1 MASPEVDGFLERLDG
16 VRKDGSGWMARC
28 PCRGDDKN
36 PSLHVAE
43 GDDGRVLVTCH
54 RGSPCSVEEI
64 CRAVHLEVKDLMPP
78 PEQKQPRLTL
88 VKSYDYYDGDGTLL
102 FQKQRFADEYG
113 KKTFRQ
119 RKPDGRGG
127 WTYSLGDTPKVLY
140 NLPKVLMAKAERAFI
155 WVVEGEKDA
164 DAVSA
169 LGEVATTMP
178 NGAGS
183 WAKIHTEALAG
194 ADIGIIADND
204 KAGLEHAV
212 DVYRKLIAAGS
223 TVSIYRPPDGV
234 KDVADLLGLGKEL
247 GNLIDVNP
255 DEAEVEEKEQDPFE
269 DVLVKISKLAEN
281 PRFTLQQKVTRAV
294 DVLDRVA
301 FGEPAFEDRGT
312 LVDWQDFLEEEY
324 NDDYDWLIPGVLE
337 RQERVIIVA
346 AEGVGKRATITSM
359 IPTPSGWTALGEIKV
374 GDKVFDRFG
383 NPVNVTYVSPVEK
396 NPDAYRVHFSD
407 GNHIDADAEH
417 QWYTETLNEREK
429 RKVGG
434 VRTTKQILETLVSNR
449 VTKALN
455 HAIPTTKPLN
465 LPEVVLPIPPYTLG
479 AWLGDGTSNDG
490 SICSEDQQ
498 ILDSITAD
506 GFDVRHRASTPNMY
520 GILGLQQKLTTHGL
534 KGNKHIPA
542 IYARASYEQR
552 LALIQGLMDT
562 DGTVGRNGTCEFA
575 VNLKVLAEGFLDVLL
590 TLGIKATMHESKSKL
605 YGRVTGT
612 RYRISFKTDLPVFR
626 LDRKKDR
633 LPQKLKTPRSLY
645 RYITKV
651 EKIDPTPMLCISVDG
666 PDNTYLIGESYI
678 PTHNTMLAR
687 QVAICSSA
695 GIHPFTRSRMQ
706 PIRTLTID
714 LENPARIIR
723 RTSAK
728 IMAQALDFRRVD
740 KVDAHLLIK
749 PAGLDLLSTKDRVLV
764 EDVVDRIQPDLICL
778 GPLYKAFVD
787 PGGRTSESVA
797 IEVAKYLDTI
807 RTNYNCA
814 LWMEHH
820 APLGSTVG
828 GRDLRPFGS
837 AVWSRWPEFGLALEP
852 DPTAEE
858 RYTYIVKN
866 FRGERDVRNWPV
878 KMQRDTV
885 FPFKVTQYKE
895 TAI

>member
-1 MASPEVDGFLERLDG
+1 MASPEVDNFLERLSG

-28 PCRGDDKN
+28 PCRDDDKN

-64 CRAVHLEVKDLMPP
+64 CRSVHLEVKDLMPP
-78 PEQKQPRLTL
+78 PEPKQPRLTL
-88 VKSYDYYDGDGTLL
+88 VKTYDYYDASGTLL
-102 FQKQRFADEYG
+102 FQKQRFTDEFG

-140 NLPKVLMAKAERAFI
+140 NLPKVLLAKAEGKFI
-155 WVVEGEKDA
+155 WVTEGEKDA

-234 KDVADLLGLGKEL
+234 KDVADLLGLGKSL
-247 GNLIDVNP
+247 GHLEDLDP
-255 DEAEVEEKEQDPFE
+255 DEVQVEEVEADPFD
-269 DVLVKISKLAEN
+269 DVLVKITKLAEN
-281 PRFTLQQKVTRAV
+281 TRFTVQQKLTRAL
-294 DVLDRVA
+294 DVLSRVQ
-301 FGEPAFEDRGT
+301 FGEPAFEDNGT
-312 LVDWQDFLEEEY
+312 LVDWQDFLDEDF
-324 NDDYDWLIPGVLE
+324 NDEYDWLIPGVLE

-346 AEGVGKRATITSM
+346 AEGVGK
-359 IPTPSGWTALGEIKV
+359 
-374 GDKVFDRFG
+374 
-383 NPVNVTYVSPVEK
+383 
-396 NPDAYRVHFSD
+396 
-407 GNHIDADAEH
+407 
-417 QWYTETLNEREK
+417 
-429 RKVGG
+429 
-434 VRTTKQILETLVSNR
+434 
-449 VTKALN
+449 
-455 HAIPTTKPLN
+455 
-465 LPEVVLPIPPYTLG
+465 
-479 AWLGDGTSNDG
+479 
-490 SICSEDQQ
+490 
-498 ILDSITAD
+498 
-506 GFDVRHRASTPNMY
+506 
-520 GILGLQQKLTTHGL
+520 
-534 KGNKHIPA
+534 
-542 IYARASYEQR
+542 
-552 LALIQGLMDT
+552 
-562 DGTVGRNGTCEFA
+562 
-575 VNLKVLAEGFLDVLL
+575 
-590 TLGIKATMHESKSKL
+590 
-605 YGRVTGT
+605 
-612 RYRISFKTDLPVFR
+612 
-626 LDRKKDR
+626 
-633 LPQKLKTPRSLY
+633 
-645 RYITKV
+645 
-651 EKIDPTPMLCISVDG
+651 
-666 PDNTYLIGESYI
+666 
-678 PTHNTMLAR
+678 TMLAR
-687 QVAICSSA
+687 QVAICSAA
-695 GIHPFTRSRMQ
+695 GIHPFTRSRME

-728 IMAQALDFRRVD
+728 IMAQAREFKRVD

-749 PAGLDLLSTKDRVLV
+749 PAGLDLLSSKDRVLV
-764 EDVVDRIQPDLICL
+764 EDVVDRIQPDLICI

-807 RTNYNCA
+807 RSNYNCG

-866 FRGERDVRNWPV
+866 FRGERDVRNWPT

-885 FPFKVTQYKE
+885 FPFKVLEYKE
-895 TAI
+895 TKI

>member
-1 MASPEVDGFLERLDG
+1 MASPEIDNFLERLNG

-28 PCRGDDKN
+28 PCRDDDKN

-78 PEQKQPRLTL
+78 PQPKAPRLTL
-88 VKSYDYYDGDGTLL
+88 VKTYDYYDQTGTLL
-102 FQKQRFADEYG
+102 FQKQRFTDENG

-140 NLPKVLMAKAERAFI
+140 RLPQVMLAKAEGKFI
-155 WVVEGEKDA
+155 WVCEGEKDA
-164 DAVSA
+164 DAVTA

-183 WAKIHTEALAG
+183 WSKIHTEALKG
-194 ADIGIIADND
+194 AEVGVIADND
-204 KAGLEHAV
+204 TAGLEHAV
-212 DVYRKLIAAGS
+212 DVYRQLTAAGC
-223 TVSIYRPPDGV
+223 TVNIYRPPDGV

-247 GNLIDVNP
+247 GNLLDVDP
-255 DEAEVEEKEQDPFE
+255 DEVAVVEEEADPFDE
-269 DVLVKISKLAEN
+269 VVAKINKLAEN
-281 PRFTLQQKVTRAV
+281 KRFTPQQKLTRAL
-294 DVLDRVA
+294 DVIDRA
-301 FGEPAFEDRGT
+301 HFGEEVFEDKGT
-312 LVDWQDFLEEEY
+312 LVDWQDFLDEDV

-346 AEGVGKRATITSM
+346 AEGVGK
-359 IPTPSGWTALGEIKV
+359 
-374 GDKVFDRFG
+374 
-383 NPVNVTYVSPVEK
+383 
-396 NPDAYRVHFSD
+396 
-407 GNHIDADAEH
+407 
-417 QWYTETLNEREK
+417 
-429 RKVGG
+429 
-434 VRTTKQILETLVSNR
+434 
-449 VTKALN
+449 
-455 HAIPTTKPLN
+455 
-465 LPEVVLPIPPYTLG
+465 
-479 AWLGDGTSNDG
+479 
-490 SICSEDQQ
+490 
-498 ILDSITAD
+498 
-506 GFDVRHRASTPNMY
+506 
-520 GILGLQQKLTTHGL
+520 
-534 KGNKHIPA
+534 
-542 IYARASYEQR
+542 
-552 LALIQGLMDT
+552 
-562 DGTVGRNGTCEFA
+562 
-575 VNLKVLAEGFLDVLL
+575 
-590 TLGIKATMHESKSKL
+590 
-605 YGRVTGT
+605 
-612 RYRISFKTDLPVFR
+612 
-626 LDRKKDR
+626 
-633 LPQKLKTPRSLY
+633 
-645 RYITKV
+645 
-651 EKIDPTPMLCISVDG
+651 
-666 PDNTYLIGESYI
+666 
-678 PTHNTMLAR
+678 TMLAR
-687 QVAICSSA
+687 QVAICSAA

-728 IMAQALDFRRVD
+728 IMAQARDFRRVD

-749 PAGLDLLSTKDRVLV
+749 PAGLDLLSSKDRVLV
-764 EDVVDRIQPDLICL
+764 EDVVDRIQPDLICI

-820 APLGSTVG
+820 APLGSTMG

-866 FRGERDVRNWPV
+866 FRGERDVRNWPT

-885 FPFKVTQYKE
+885 FPFKVLEYKE
-895 TAI
+895 TRI

>member
-1 MASPEVDGFLERLDG
+1 MASPEIDNFLERLNG

-28 PCRGDDKN
+28 PCRDDDKN

-78 PEQKQPRLTL
+78 PQPKAPRLTL
-88 VKSYDYYDGDGTLL
+88 VKTYDYYDQTGTLL
-102 FQKQRFADEYG
+102 FQKQRFTDENG

-140 NLPKVLMAKAERAFI
+140 RLPQVMLAKAEGKFI
-155 WVVEGEKDA
+155 WVCEGEKDA
-164 DAVSA
+164 DAVTA

-183 WAKIHTEALAG
+183 WSKIHTEALKG
-194 ADIGIIADND
+194 AEVGVIADND
-204 KAGLEHAV
+204 TAGLEHAV
-212 DVYRKLIAAGS
+212 DVYRQLTAAGC
-223 TVSIYRPPDGV
+223 TVNIYRPPDGV

-247 GNLIDVNP
+247 GNLLDVNP
-255 DEAEVEEKEQDPFE
+255 DEVAVVEEEADPFDE
-269 DVLVKISKLAEN
+269 VVAKINKLAEN
-281 PRFTLQQKVTRAV
+281 KRFTPQQKLTRAL
-294 DVLDRVA
+294 DVIDRA
-301 FGEPAFEDRGT
+301 HFGEEVFEDKGT
-312 LVDWQDFLEEEY
+312 LVDWQDFLDEDV

-346 AEGVGKRATITSM
+346 AEGVGK
-359 IPTPSGWTALGEIKV
+359 
-374 GDKVFDRFG
+374 
-383 NPVNVTYVSPVEK
+383 
-396 NPDAYRVHFSD
+396 
-407 GNHIDADAEH
+407 
-417 QWYTETLNEREK
+417 
-429 RKVGG
+429 
-434 VRTTKQILETLVSNR
+434 
-449 VTKALN
+449 
-455 HAIPTTKPLN
+455 
-465 LPEVVLPIPPYTLG
+465 
-479 AWLGDGTSNDG
+479 
-490 SICSEDQQ
+490 
-498 ILDSITAD
+498 
-506 GFDVRHRASTPNMY
+506 
-520 GILGLQQKLTTHGL
+520 
-534 KGNKHIPA
+534 
-542 IYARASYEQR
+542 
-552 LALIQGLMDT
+552 
-562 DGTVGRNGTCEFA
+562 
-575 VNLKVLAEGFLDVLL
+575 
-590 TLGIKATMHESKSKL
+590 
-605 YGRVTGT
+605 
-612 RYRISFKTDLPVFR
+612 
-626 LDRKKDR
+626 
-633 LPQKLKTPRSLY
+633 
-645 RYITKV
+645 
-651 EKIDPTPMLCISVDG
+651 
-666 PDNTYLIGESYI
+666 
-678 PTHNTMLAR
+678 TMLAR
-687 QVAICSSA
+687 QVAICSAA

-728 IMAQALDFRRVD
+728 IMAQARDFRRVD

-749 PAGLDLLSTKDRVLV
+749 PAGLDLLSSKDRVLV
-764 EDVVDRIQPDLICL
+764 EDVVDRIQPDLICI

-820 APLGSTVG
+820 APLGSTMG

-866 FRGERDVRNWPV
+866 FRGERDVRNWPT

-885 FPFKVTQYKE
+885 FPFKVLEYKE
-895 TAI
+895 TRI

>member
-1 MASPEVDGFLERLDG
+1 MASPEVDNFLERLSG

-28 PCRGDDKN
+28 PCRDDDKN

-64 CRAVHLEVKDLMPP
+64 CRSVHLEVKDLMPP
-78 PEQKQPRLTL
+78 PQPKAPRLTL
-88 VKSYDYYDGDGTLL
+88 VKVYDYYDATGTLL
-102 FQKQRFADEYG
+102 FQKQRFTDENG

-119 RKPDGRGG
+119 RKPDGHGG

-140 NLPKVLMAKAERAFI
+140 NLPKVTIAKAEGKFI
-155 WVVEGEKDA
+155 WVCEGEKDA

-183 WAKIHTEALAG
+183 WSKIHTEALKG
-194 ADIGIIADND
+194 AEVGVIADND
-204 KAGLEHAV
+204 TAGLEHAV
-212 DVYRKLIAAGS
+212 DVYRQLTAAGC

-247 GNLIDVNP
+247 GHLLDVDP
-255 DEAEVEEKEQDPFE
+255 DGVAVVEEVADPFDE
-269 DVLVKISKLAEN
+269 VVAKINKLAEN
-281 PRFTLQQKVTRAV
+281 KRFTPQQKLTRAL
-294 DVLDRVA
+294 DVIDRA
-301 FGEPAFEDRGT
+301 HFGEEIFEDNGT
-312 LVDWQDFLEEEY
+312 LVDWQDFLDEDV

-346 AEGVGKRATITSM
+346 AEGVGK
-359 IPTPSGWTALGEIKV
+359 
-374 GDKVFDRFG
+374 
-383 NPVNVTYVSPVEK
+383 
-396 NPDAYRVHFSD
+396 
-407 GNHIDADAEH
+407 
-417 QWYTETLNEREK
+417 
-429 RKVGG
+429 
-434 VRTTKQILETLVSNR
+434 
-449 VTKALN
+449 
-455 HAIPTTKPLN
+455 
-465 LPEVVLPIPPYTLG
+465 
-479 AWLGDGTSNDG
+479 
-490 SICSEDQQ
+490 
-498 ILDSITAD
+498 
-506 GFDVRHRASTPNMY
+506 
-520 GILGLQQKLTTHGL
+520 
-534 KGNKHIPA
+534 
-542 IYARASYEQR
+542 
-552 LALIQGLMDT
+552 
-562 DGTVGRNGTCEFA
+562 
-575 VNLKVLAEGFLDVLL
+575 
-590 TLGIKATMHESKSKL
+590 
-605 YGRVTGT
+605 
-612 RYRISFKTDLPVFR
+612 
-626 LDRKKDR
+626 
-633 LPQKLKTPRSLY
+633 
-645 RYITKV
+645 
-651 EKIDPTPMLCISVDG
+651 
-666 PDNTYLIGESYI
+666 
-678 PTHNTMLAR
+678 TMLAR
-687 QVAICSSA
+687 QVAICSAA

-728 IMAQALDFRRVD
+728 IMSQAREFRRVD

-749 PAGLDLLSTKDRVLV
+749 PAGLDLLSSKDRVLV
-764 EDVVDRIQPDLICL
+764 EDVVDKIQPDLICI

-787 PGGRTSESVA
+787 PGSRTSESVA

-820 APLGSTVG
+820 APLGSMG

-866 FRGERDVRNWPV
+866 FRGERDVRNWPT

-885 FPFKVTQYKE
+885 FPFKVLEYKE
-895 TAI
+895 TRI